1 LEKPVVPVSNYLNK
15 SEWVPV
21 RSKMIRSPSIL

>member
-1 LEKPVVPVSNYLNK
+1 MGFLEKKTFDYLLNK

-21 RSKMIRSPSIL
+21 AVAERINSF